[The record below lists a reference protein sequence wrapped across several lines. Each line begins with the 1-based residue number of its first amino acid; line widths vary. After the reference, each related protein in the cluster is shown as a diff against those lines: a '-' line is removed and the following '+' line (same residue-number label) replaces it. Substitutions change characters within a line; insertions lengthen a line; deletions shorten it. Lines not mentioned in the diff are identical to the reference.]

1 MFESISK
8 FFCSYFRTPRFVC
21 QQDNDDEIYP
31 VHFIDQGGIIRQ
43 SIINYTFR
51 YDAVLDDGKLRDS
64 LVQLL
69 EIGDWQKLGGRL
81 RLNVRGTNLPG
92 RQTY

>member
-8 FFCSYFRTPRFVC
+8 LVCSYFTAARSVG
-21 QQDNDDEIYP
+21 QQDEDDEIYP

-51 YDAVLDDGKLRDS
+51 YHAVLDPGKLRDS

-69 EIGDWQKLGGRL
+69 EIGDWRKLGGRL
-81 RLNVRGTNLPG
+81 RLNVRMAENPI
-92 RQTY
+92 